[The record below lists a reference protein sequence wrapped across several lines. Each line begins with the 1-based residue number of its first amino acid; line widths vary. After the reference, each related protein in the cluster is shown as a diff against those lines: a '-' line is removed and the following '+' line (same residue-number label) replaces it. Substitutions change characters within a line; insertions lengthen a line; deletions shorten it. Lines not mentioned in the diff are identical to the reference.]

1 MPRTGGYR
9 DWRGWGNADFIS
21 LPSGEEKMRFHKMA
35 IALCAALAAATN
47 ASAEVSEITIAQ
59 QYGVSFLPLMV
70 MEKQALVEK
79 HAAQLG
85 LPGVTVKWQKV
96 AGPSV
101 MNDGLISGALHFAAQ
116 GAPSL
121 ITLWSKT
128 NGQIKA
134 AAAMTTYPLYLVT
147 RDPDV
152 KKLSDFSDKDK
163 IAVPSVKISTQAI
176 MLQMAAAKEFG
187 EKNYTRLDPL
197 TISLSHPDATLA
209 FMGNT
214 AGVNTHFST
223 SPFYEQEIKVPGAHL
238 ITTSYKILGG
248 PATALVLTT
257 SAKFREANPKAYKA
271 TYDALSEAI
280 NIINKDKR
288 AAAQLYLD
296 VAHDTKS
303 SLDEVVAMI
312 SDKDYDFTLKSNK
325 VFATAQF
332 MAKIGSIKQS
342 PATIGDLFFPENA
355 AQKGD

>member
-1 MPRTGGYR
+1 MCFRK
-9 DWRGWGNADFIS
+9 A
-21 LPSGEEKMRFHKMA
+21 M
-35 IALCAALAAATN
+35 IALCAALASVAAIG
-47 ASAEVSEITIAQ
+47 ARAEVSEITIAQ

-79 HAAQLG
+79 HAAQAG
-85 LPGVTVKWQKV
+85 LTGLKVTWAKM

-101 MNDGLISGALHFAAQ
+101 MNDGLISGNLHFAAQ

-128 NGQIKA
+128 NGQIKGVA
-134 AAAMTTYPLYLVT
+134 ALTTYPLYLVT
-147 RDPDV
+147 RDPSV

-187 EKNYTRLDPL
+187 EKNYTKLDPL

-209 FMGNT
+209 FIGNT

-238 ITTSYKILGG
+238 ITTSYEILGG
-248 PATALVLTT
+248 PATALVLTS
-257 SAKFREANPKAYKA
+257 SAKFRDTNPKAYRA
-271 TYDALSEAI
+271 VYDALSEAI
-280 NIINKDKR
+280 ATINKDKT
-288 AAAQLYLD
+288 AAAKLYLEA
-296 VAHDTKS
+296 AHDTKNS
-303 SLDEVVAMI
+303 VNDIVAMI
-312 SDKDYDFTLKSNK
+312 SDKDYAFTLKTDK

-332 MAKIGSIKQS
+332 MAKIGSIKQAPGS
-342 PATIGDLFFPENA
+342 IGDLFFPENA

>member
-1 MPRTGGYR
+1 
-9 DWRGWGNADFIS
+9 
-21 LPSGEEKMRFHKMA
+21 MRFCKA
-35 IALCAALAAATN
+35 TIAVCAALAVSTMAR
-47 ASAEVSEITIAQ
+47 AEVSEITIAQ

-70 MEKQALVEK
+70 MEKQALVER
-79 HAAQLG
+79 HAAQAG
-85 LPGVTVKWQKV
+85 LPGIKISWAKM

-101 MNDGLISGALHFAAQ
+101 MNDGLISGNLHFAAQ

-128 NGQIKA
+128 NGQIKGVA
-134 AAAMTTYPLYLVT
+134 ALTTYPLYLVT
-147 RDPDV
+147 RDPNV
-152 KKLSDFSDKDK
+152 KKLADFSDKDK

-187 EKNYTRLDPL
+187 EKNYTKLDPL

-209 FMGNT
+209 FVGNT

-238 ITTSYKILGG
+238 ITTSYEILGG

-257 SAKFREANPKAYKA
+257 SAKFRDANPKAYRA
-271 TYDALSEAI
+271 VYDALSEAI
-280 NIINKDKR
+280 ATINKDKT
-288 AAAQLYLD
+288 AAAKFYLEA
-296 VAHDTKS
+296 AHDTKNS
-303 SLDEVVAMI
+303 VSDIVAMI
-312 SDKDYDFTLKSNK
+312 SDKDYAYTLKTDK

-332 MAKIGSIKQS
+332 MAKIGSIKQAPGS
-342 PATIGDLFFPENA
+342 IGDLFFPENA